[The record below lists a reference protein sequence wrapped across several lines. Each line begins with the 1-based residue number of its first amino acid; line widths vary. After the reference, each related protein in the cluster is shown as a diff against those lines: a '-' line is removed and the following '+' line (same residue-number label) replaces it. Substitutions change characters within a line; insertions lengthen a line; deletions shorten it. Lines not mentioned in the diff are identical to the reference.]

1 MPGHKPT
8 LLILGGTGEAAALA
22 QAIVAAFGNKL
33 RVISSLAGRTSKPG
47 ELDGEVR
54 VGGFGGTQGL
64 AHYLR
69 DIAADYLIDASHPF
83 ATEISKHACLATA
96 TTATP
101 CLVLLRPPWCAEPGD
116 NWHEVDDMVSAA
128 KKIPSLG
135 QRVFLSVGTRSLKY
149 FSELRSTW
157 FLVRLID
164 PPGEALPLA
173 QSELILGRG
182 PFDSVGEQ
190 KLLEQHSI
198 DLLVTRAS
206 GGAAIKGKIDA
217 ARQLGLPVIMLRR
230 PAPPPGESVETID
243 AALEWLRHKA
253 PE

>member
-8 LLILGGTGEAAALA
+8 LLILGGTGEAAELA
-22 QAIVAAFGNKL
+22 QAIVATFGDKL
-33 RVISSLAGRTSKPG
+33 RVISSLAGRTRKPG
-47 ELDGEVR
+47 DLDGEVR

-69 DIAADYLIDASHPF
+69 DNAADYLIDASHPF
-83 ATEISKHACLATA
+83 ASEISKHACLAA
-96 TTATP
+96 AATATP
-101 CLVLLRPPWCAEPGD
+101 RLVLLRPSWRGEPGD
-116 NWHEVDDMVSAA
+116 NWHKVADMAA
-128 KKIPSLG
+128 AAEMIPAAG
-135 QRVFLSVGTRSLKY
+135 RRVFLSVGTRSLKY

-164 PPGEALPLA
+164 SPADTLPLA
-173 QSELILGRG
+173 QFELILGRG

-206 GGAAIKGKIDA
+206 GGAATKGKIDA
-217 ARQLGLPVIMLRR
+217 ARRLGLPVIMLRR
-230 PAPPPGESVETID
+230 PAPPLGESVETID